1 MIKELDSV
9 VLAVDVPAHRLKA
22 GDVGTIVHAH
32 AGGKGFEVEF
42 VALDGETIAVV
53 TRVRMLMILPSSLVS
68 PLLRRDTDSQTL
80 RLQHPP
86 TYEGPHPAHV
96 KLFTFQA
103 SMGRVR

>member
-9 VLAVDVPAHRLKA
+9 VLAVDLPAHRLKA

-53 TRVRMLMILPSSLVS
+53 TLTAAELRPVGRREIVHARPLP
-68 PLLRRDTDSQTL
+68 
-80 RLQHPP
+80 
-86 TYEGPHPAHV
+86 A
-96 KLFTFQA
+96 
-103 SMGRVR
+103 